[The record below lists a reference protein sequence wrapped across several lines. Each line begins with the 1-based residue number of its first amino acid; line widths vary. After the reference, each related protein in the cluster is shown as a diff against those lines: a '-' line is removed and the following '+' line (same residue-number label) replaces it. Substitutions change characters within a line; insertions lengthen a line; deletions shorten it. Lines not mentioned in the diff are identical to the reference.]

1 MSNKLYS
8 SNPLGDTI
16 DVSYNNM
23 QNYLKNKNT
32 INAQVDD
39 FKKKYKSNEL
49 QLIMWSSSAAIGIL
63 IILALIR
70 NIRE

>member
-1 MSNKLYS
+1 MSNKLY

>member
-1 MSNKLYS
+1 MSNKLYT
-8 SNPLGDTI
+8 NPLGNVSDT
-16 DVSYNNM
+16 SFNNM
-23 QNYLKNKNT
+23 QNYFKNKNT

-39 FKKKYKSNEL
+39 FEKKYKSNEI

-63 IILALIR
+63 IVLALIR

>member
-1 MSNKLYS
+1 MSNKLYTD
-8 SNPLGDTI
+8 PLGNVSDT
-16 DVSYNNM
+16 SFNNM
-23 QNYLKNKNT
+23 QNYFKNKNT

-39 FKKKYKSNEL
+39 FKKKYKSNEI

-63 IILALIR
+63 IVLVLIR

>member
-8 SNPLGDTI
+8 NPLGNVSDT
-16 DVSYNNM
+16 SFNNM
-23 QNYLKNKNT
+23 QNYFKNKNT

-39 FKKKYKSNEL
+39 FEKKYKSNEI

-63 IILALIR
+63 IVLALIR

>member
-1 MSNKLYS
+1 MSNKLYTD
-8 SNPLGDTI
+8 PLGNISDT
-16 DVSYNNM
+16 SFNNM
-23 QNYLKNKNT
+23 QNYFKNKNT

-39 FKKKYKSNEL
+39 FEKKYKSNEL

-63 IILALIR
+63 IVLALIR

>member
-1 MSNKLYS
+1 
-8 SNPLGDTI
+8 
-16 DVSYNNM
+16 M

>member
-1 MSNKLYS
+1 MSNKLYT
-8 SNPLGDTI
+8 NPLGDTSDI
-16 DVSYNNM
+16 SYNNI

-63 IILALIR
+63 IVLALIR